1 MAGNQQ
7 PVFSIGFPNQ
17 ARRCD
22 NRCVGAVH
30 SKPFCPEEKTTM
42 KRLLVC
48 ASLLFVAA
56 TLSAQ
61 PAPPKAPPKGPMA
74 SPPATVTATIAGK
87 TITVNYNSP
96 GVKGRAGHIFTK
108 DGLISTNPGYPVW
121 RAGAN
126 AATKL
131 HTDGGITVAGLKVPA
146 GDYTLFVDIS
156 DPDNWVLI
164 MNKQTGQWGL
174 KYDKTQDLGR
184 VKMTMSK
191 PLALVENLKYTITDL
206 GGTTGKLTLEWEN
219 HSASVLI
226 AVH

>member
-1 MAGNQQ
+1 
-7 PVFSIGFPNQ
+7 
-17 ARRCD
+17 
-22 NRCVGAVH
+22 
-30 SKPFCPEEKTTM
+30 M

-48 ASLLFVAA
+48 TGLLFVAA

-61 PAPPKAPPKGPMA
+61 QNPPK
-74 SPPATVTATIAGK
+74 SPPATEAATIAGK
-87 TITVNYNSP
+87 AITITYNSP

-108 DGLISTNPGYPVW
+108 DGLIGKDSTYPVW

-126 AATKL
+126 TATKL
-131 HTDGGITVAGLKVPA
+131 QTDADLKIGSLVVPK
-146 GDYTLFVDIS
+146 GDYSLYVDVAN
-156 DPDNWVLI
+156 PDHWVLI
-164 MNKQTGQWGL
+164 INKQTGQWGT

-191 PLALVENLKYTITDL
+191 PLALVEDLKYTLSDL

-219 HSASVLI
+219 HSASVLL